1 MALHMKMLQY
11 CSIAIKKERDNPFGL
26 DDFWCG
32 QIRNK
37 LAGFKELIK
46 MAPLV
51 EFKVLTKSLEKMI
64 PLVEIIQWEQA
75 D

>member
-1 MALHMKMLQY
+1 M
-11 CSIAIKKERDNPFGL
+11 